1 MVGKFADEQ
10 IPKSAQHPPE
20 SLSTILT
27 CLQVCVGN
35 VSPDVTEVIMGMS
48 QYNLLEEDL
57 FGPHSVDISQIVD
70 DSSGSISRLTKQW
83 NLKTSSWLGVIHGRR
98 CFLSSLY
105 QEGGS
110 QYTEEDVPR

>member
-1 MVGKFADEQ
+1 M
-10 IPKSAQHPPE
+10 
-20 SLSTILT
+20 SLSEVETIGKNPPDSGENTLT
-27 CLQVCVGN
+27 GTAITLKSDRIAVKFISKTV
-35 VSPDVTEVIMGMS
+35 
-48 QYNLLEEDL
+48 LEENEKDL

-83 NLKTSSWLGVIHGRR
+83 NLKPSSWLGVIHGRR